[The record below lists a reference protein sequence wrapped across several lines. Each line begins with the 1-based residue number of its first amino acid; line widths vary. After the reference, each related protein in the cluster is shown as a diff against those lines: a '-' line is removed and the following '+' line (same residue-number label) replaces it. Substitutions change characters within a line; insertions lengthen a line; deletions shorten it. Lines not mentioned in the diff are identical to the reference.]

1 MLEVGEDCD
10 MTENNQQLLR
20 KVAEEQDL
28 NTGKIIYFDIISQ
41 KKPRYGGS
49 NNWIIIQ
56 DLDTTE
62 KWSFFI
68 KAK

>member
-1 MLEVGEDCD
+1 

-20 KVAEEQDL
+20 EVAQDQYL
-28 NTGKIIYFDIISQ
+28 NPGKIIYFDISSQ
-41 KKPRYGGS
+41 KKPRCGGS

-68 KAK
+68 NAK